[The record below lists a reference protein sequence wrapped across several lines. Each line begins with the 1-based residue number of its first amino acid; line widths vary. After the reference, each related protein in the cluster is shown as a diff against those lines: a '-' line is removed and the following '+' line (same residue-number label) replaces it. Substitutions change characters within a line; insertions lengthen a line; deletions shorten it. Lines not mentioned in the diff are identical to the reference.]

1 MEKFEYILL
10 NVDKSDFVYDFHANA
25 PLVLGKNAMIG
36 LKSIFMW
43 YTFPNVSEKFENNT
57 VRVKYQNQWHDL
69 TIPEGMYEVRDLS
82 DCINKLVVNGT
93 EVPKFGENNV
103 PKILEIG
110 VDRNTFHCV
119 VTLQPGVEIDFSG
132 SKLHE
137 LLGLEPKVYS
147 SNEKGKTCINITRG
161 VNDIMIRCNLV
172 EREFQYEYK
181 DVLFDMLPGTPGNA
195 IMHEIENP
203 IEFYKCKNRNIRS
216 INIKITDQKGKL
228 LLLNES
234 AQIKLIF
241 KHVEN

>member
-1 MEKFEYILL
+1 M
-10 NVDKSDFVYDFHANA
+10 
-25 PLVLGKNAMIG
+25 
-36 LKSIFMW
+36 
-43 YTFPNVSEKFENNT
+43 SEKFENNT
-57 VRVKYQNQWHDL
+57 LRVKYQNQWHDL

-93 EVPKFGENNV
+93 EVPKFGEKNV